1 MRGRGDAS
9 PLFFYMIAKEKVIA
23 LAEERI
29 QELNNDNYLVQVSV
43 SNKNQIKVVMD
54 NLHRGISIKDCMSV
68 SRNIEHNLDR
78 SVEDFQLEVT
88 SPGLDQPFVVEQQ
101 YIKNIGRK
109 VSVTTTENQTF
120 LGELLAVNENDIS
133 VLEHVKPKNNKAKKM
148 IPGNTIFIE
157 KSKIKESKLIISI

>member
-1 MRGRGDAS
+1 
-9 PLFFYMIAKEKVIA
+9 MIAKEKVIA

-29 QELNNDNYLVQVSV
+29 QELNNDNYLVQVTV
-43 SNKNQIKVVMD
+43 TNKNQIKVVMD
-54 NLHRGISIKDCMSV
+54 NLHRGVSIKDCMSV

-78 SVEDFQLEVT
+78 SLEDFQLEVT
-88 SPGLDQPFVVEQQ
+88 SPGLDQPFFVEQQ

-109 VSVTTTENQTF
+109 VTVTTLEHQTF

-133 VLEHVKPKNNKAKKM
+133 VLEYVKPKNSKSKKM
-148 IPGNTIFIE
+148 IPGHTIFIE

>member
-1 MRGRGDAS
+1 
-9 PLFFYMIAKEKVIA
+9 MIDKKKVIA

-29 QELNNDNYLVQVSV
+29 QELNNDNYLVKVTV
-43 SNKNQIKVVMD
+43 SNKNQIKVTMD
-54 NLHRGISIKDCMSV
+54 NLHRGVSINDCMSV

-88 SPGLDQPFVVEQQ
+88 SPGLDQPFCVEQQ

-109 VSVTTTENQTF
+109 ILVITTENQI
-120 LGELLAVNENDIS
+120 LEGELSSVNENDIS
-133 VLEHVKPKNNKAKKM
+133 IIEHVKSNNTKAKKM
-148 IPGNTIFIE
+148 IPGKTIFIE